1 MTLEARVCAAAF
13 LIYLGIGATG
23 PILPEVR
30 RGLGLSATQLGVVV
44 AAFGLARLCVDL
56 PAGALA
62 ARLGFRT
69 PFVLGALL
77 LGAGSLWSAT
87 AAGTPALVA
96 GQILAGLGC
105 VFCHVTALV
114 VLSRRAAAGRSGRT
128 MGLYFGATFA
138 GLALGGAV
146 AGHVTATLG
155 WRAAFSVA
163 AGSAIAGLA
172 VALLGPADP
181 VDPAREPGGTAAR
194 PRWGPLLAPRL
205 VSIYLL
211 HFTALFLWAGVRT
224 AVWPSLASDA
234 GLSARAIGL
243 ALGAG
248 SFVTLFTLAS
258 AGTLGDRWGKVPVLS
273 LGLLI
278 SVAGL
283 AVPVLAAG
291 AVALLA
297 SLVLLDVGQGLLA
310 PTASALLADVH
321 RQPGIGIATGLMRLL
336 GDTGWLV
343 GPLLVTGV
351 IEWRDSSLA
360 LGLAA
365 LVPLGNLILLRTVGP
380 AGRTGGRPGLTAAA
394 AAGPRGS

>member
-30 RGLGLSATQLGVVV
+30 RGLGLSATELGAVV

-56 PAGALA
+56 PAGAVA
-62 ARLGFRT
+62 ARFGFRT
-69 PFVLGALL
+69 PFILGALL
-77 LGAGSLWSAT
+77 LGVGSLWSAT
-87 AAGTPALVA
+87 AGGVSALVA

-105 VFCHVTALV
+105 VFCHVTSLV
-114 VLSRRAAAGRSGRT
+114 VLSRRAAGGRSGRT
-128 MGLYFGATFA
+128 MSLYFGATFA
-138 GLALGGAV
+138 GLALGGPV
-146 AGHVTATLG
+146 AGQVAAALG
-155 WRAAFSVA
+155 WRAAFGVA
-163 AGSAIAGLA
+163 AGSAAAGLA
-172 VALLGPADP
+172 LALLAGRDP
-181 VDPAREPGGTAAR
+181 VDLALEPTVSARA
-194 PRWGPLLAPRL
+194 RWGPLLAPRL
-205 VSIYLL
+205 VSVYLL

-234 GLSARAIGL
+234 GLSVRAIGL

-248 SFVTLFTLAS
+248 SFITLFTLGS

-278 SVAGL
+278 SVVGL
-283 AVPVLAAG
+283 VVPVLATG
-291 AVALLA
+291 VLALLV
-297 SLVLLDVGQGLLA
+297 SLLLLDVGQGILA

-321 RQPGIGIATGLMRLL
+321 QQPGIGIATGLMRLL
-336 GDTGWLV
+336 GDTGWLM

-351 IEWRDSSLA
+351 IEWRNASLA

-365 LVPLGNLILLRTVGP
+365 LVPLGNLILLRTAGP
-380 AGRTGGRPGLTAAA
+380 AGPAGGRPRLAA
-394 AAGPRGS
+394 AAGVGPRGS